1 MSGFFLC
8 LAVVAAIPMV
18 IQRDPVNS
26 LILAVNPLF
35 WTVCARLSG

>member
-1 MSGFFLC
+1 MATFFLC

-35 WTVCARLSG
+35 WTVCAGIAG